1 MSAHV
6 TSHQIIAMFAQI
18 KTNGAHTIAIAIPHE
33 GAERNLPA
41 LAKMLECNAVFLSSP
56 GWNDNKIVKPEMT
69 IHLGQS
75 LALESNN
82 DEQILIRF
90 KDTDAILSDEWKA
103 ATPDVF
109 VSNRQTIEKLEQRLK
124 ERDSQVQ
131 LLKLQLDQANEKLEA
146 MQDSSDD

>member
-131 LLKLQLDQANEKLEA
+131 LLKLQLDQANEKLKA